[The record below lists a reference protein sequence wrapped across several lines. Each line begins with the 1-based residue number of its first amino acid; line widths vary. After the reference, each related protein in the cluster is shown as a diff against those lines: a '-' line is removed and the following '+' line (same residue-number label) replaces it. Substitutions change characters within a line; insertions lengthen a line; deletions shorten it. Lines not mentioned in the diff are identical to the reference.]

1 MKLFD
6 KLMTFV
12 EQLPKALENF
22 SDAIRSAKKGDAH
35 HGDVEPL
42 RVQAEI
48 RFADADVAKHRANQD
63 EQTSIQHSIRK
74 AAWAAF
80 FAAFGYAGISFCQW
94 QEMQRQTIIQRNA
107 SMLTERAWAILSSGS
122 VEFSEPDAKGLRTF
136 AVPIEIKNVGKTPA
150 KNMFAEVVVDTFPNE
165 GTWIARYK
173 NQATTAQIAN
183 IVMADSSSK
192 FSAALK
198 HITDHLSEKTTLLS
212 EGEWKQ
218 LTGGDSYIVVYG
230 RMTYMDS
237 FGRWHWQHFCS
248 WATLAAGGVSGQ
260 NCTAYNNMD
269 EANLNDKGDEGPP
282 KNDPYIKDGKIQD
295 AGRVTQ
301 FATQQ

>member
-6 KLMTFV
+6 KLMAFV
-12 EQLPKALENF
+12 EQLPNALENLAT
-22 SDAIRSAKKGDAH
+22 AIHQTAERDSNKNNIDKKIEVRLPEAIESQRSAEQAKQY
-35 HGDVEPL
+35 
-42 RVQAEI
+42 RVQ
-48 RFADADVAKHRANQD
+48 RAIAWG
-63 EQTSIQHSIRK
+63 T
-74 AAWAAF
+74 WAAF
-80 FAAFGYAGISFCQW
+80 IAASVYGCVAVQQW
-94 QEMQRQTIIQRNA
+94 REMQKQNVIQRNA
-107 SMLTERAWAILSSGS
+107 SMLTERAWVILSSGG
-122 VEFSEPDAKGLRTF
+122 VGFSEPDAKGLRTF
-136 AVPIEIKNVGKTPA
+136 VVQMEIKNVGKTPA

-173 NQATTAQIAN
+173 NQATTTQIAN
-183 IVMADSSSK
+183 IVVADSSFK
-192 FSAALK
+192 FSAPLK
-198 HITDHLSEKTTLLS
+198 HDTDHGFLKTLLS
-212 EGEWKQ
+212 ESEWKL
-218 LTGGDSYIVVYG
+218 LTGGGSYIVVYG

-269 EANLNDKGDEGPP
+269 EANLNDKGDEGLPN
-282 KNDPYIKDGKIQD
+282 NDPYILDGKIQD